1 MARQKNAII
10 IGAGQAGPSLAAK
23 LAGEGWDVALI
34 ERGPLGGTCVNN
46 GCTPTKALIASAR
59 AAHMARRATDFGLVA
74 GKVEVDMRAV
84 KARKDEIVAASV
96 DGLESWLGG
105 LDKVEVVRGSAR
117 FVGSHEI
124 AVDDDRLTAP
134 KIFINAGARPVVPDW
149 PGIGDTP
156 YLTNVSMMDLDVLP
170 EHLVIVGGSYI
181 GLEFGQMF
189 RRFGSRVTIVEKGE
203 RIIAR
208 EDPDISEAI
217 RDILAG
223 EGIEFVLGADDFAS
237 RSSGAGITLE
247 VTASGERMT
256 IEGSHLLLAIGRRP
270 NSDGLD
276 LDTAGIAT
284 DERGYIE
291 VNERLETSVEGIYAL
306 GDINGR
312 GAFTHTSYN
321 DYEVV
326 ADNLLRNADRSV
338 NDRIPA
344 YALYTDPPLGR
355 AGQNEAQLRQSGRK
369 VLAATIP
376 MSRIGRAKERSET
389 DGKLKIL
396 VDAETRHILGASFLG
411 IEGDEMIH
419 EVIDIMAGGISA
431 DTIARAMHIHPTISE
446 FLPELMKQLEPLDA

>member
-1 MARQKNAII
+1 MARNKDAII
-10 IGAGQAGPSLAAK
+10 IGAGQAGPSLAAR

-46 GCTPTKALIASAR
+46 GCTPTKALVASAR
-59 AAHMARRATDFGLVA
+59 TAHMARRAADYGVSTGPVQ
-74 GKVEVDMRAV
+74 VDMQAV
-84 KARKDEIVAASV
+84 KARKDDIVAASV

-105 LDKVEVVRGSAR
+105 IDKLELIRGAAC
-117 FVGSHEI
+117 FVGPHEI
-124 AVDDDRLTAP
+124 AVGDDRLTAP
-134 KIFINAGARPVVPDW
+134 RIFINAGARPVVPDW

-156 YLTNVSMMDLDVLP
+156 CLTNVSMMDLDVLP

-181 GLEFGQMF
+181 GLEFGQMY
-189 RRFGSRVTIVEKGE
+189 RRFGSKVTIIEKGK

-208 EDPDISEAI
+208 EDPDVSEAI

-223 EGIEFVLGADDFAS
+223 EGIDFVLGADDL
-237 RSSGAGITLE
+237 SSEKSGDGIALHLS
-247 VTASGERMT
+247 VDGKERT

-270 NSDGLD
+270 NSDDLD
-276 LDTAGIAT
+276 LDAAGIAT

-291 VNERLETSVEGIYAL
+291 VNERLETSVEGVYAL

-326 ADNLLRNADRSV
+326 ADNLLKGADRSV
-338 NDRIPA
+338 DDRIPA

-355 AGQNEAQLRQSGRK
+355 AGQNEAQVRK
-369 VLAATIP
+369 SERKALTATIP
-376 MSRIGRAKERSET
+376 MTRIGRAKERSET
-389 DGKLKIL
+389 EGMLKIL
-396 VDAETRHILGASFLG
+396 VDAETRQVLGASFLG

-419 EVIDIMAGGISA
+419 EVIDIMAGKVSA
-431 DTIARAMHIHPTISE
+431 DTIAHAMHIHPTISE
-446 FLPELMKQLEPLDA
+446 FLPELMKKLEPLAA